1 VTLPWSW
8 YSDPQTL
15 PREQKRIFRRAWQ
28 YAGTRGPT
36 TSKAACEL
44 PRAPSASPASSSKG
58 PASSGSASRP
68 GDRSS
73 SSTPTRRPHR
83 SPTPSGPF
91 RSTWRRAGSTSTHSA
106 SIGRTAGWFDY
117 YFSEEV
123 SDAEAEELIAFDDQ
137 VGAEDRRLVES
148 VQLCIGSGL
157 LDSGQLLPENE
168 RLLAHFQQLVR
179 EALA

>member
-1 VTLPWSW
+1 VAVRRYAWTYDLEGR
-8 YSDPQTL
+8 L
-15 PREQKRIFRRAWQ
+15 RAAPRSEREPGLELE
-28 YAGTRGPT
+28 GTRLLGLRVETWGPLVFVNPD
-36 TSKAACEL
+36 AE
-44 PRAPSASPASSSKG
+44 ASPLADTLG
-58 PASSGSASRP
+58 PVPEHMAA
-68 GDRSS
+68 
-73 SSTPTRRPHR
+73 
-83 SPTPSGPF
+83 
-91 RSTWRRAGSTSTHSA
+91 AGSTSTHSA

-157 LDSGQLLPENE
+157 LDSGLLLPENE